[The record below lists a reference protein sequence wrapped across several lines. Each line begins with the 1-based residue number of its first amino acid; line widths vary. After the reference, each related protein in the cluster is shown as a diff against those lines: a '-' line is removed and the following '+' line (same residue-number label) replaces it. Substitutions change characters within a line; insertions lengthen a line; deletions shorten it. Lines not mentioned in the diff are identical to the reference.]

1 MACGQ
6 RRGVCVRRG
15 GSRTEGSTPNCAE
28 ARLGGF
34 AASLT
39 GLPRTFFAKS
49 SVYSCA
55 FLSGSALQTEI
66 DVTHSKQSPASFLT
80 GSRIGTFRSPGCDV
94 MRVHGDNIADSQC
107 RNFLRLAFLRSCRLY
122 GAADKPRSQWRIQ
135 NMRRVFAML
144 LAGLMLNPGM
154 LGAAPPPP
162 KSVKTATPIRHLVI
176 IFQENVS
183 FDHYFGTYPVAKNP
197 SGEPAFHAKADTPTI
212 NGLNNALI
220 NNNPNLNPLNLGG
233 ATNPFRLDRSQ
244 AATSDQDHDYTPEQ
258 EAFDGGLMD
267 LFPLNTGTV
276 GPPPGAPPIA
286 DTTGLVMGY
295 YDGNTVTALW
305 NYAQHY
311 AMSDNSYDTNFG
323 PSTPGA
329 LNLVSGQTNG
339 VIENLNGTG
348 SVVSD
353 GNGGLTLNSDADPVG
368 DVCSTSSGETVRM
381 GGKNIGDLLN
391 AAGVSWGFFEG
402 GFNLGIVNANGTTGC
417 GRKTTSAITGTL
429 KNDYIPH
436 HQPFQYYTST
446 ANLSH
451 ARPSSVKL
459 IGQQG
464 DGANHQYDTLDF
476 FAAVEAGNFPAV
488 SFLKAPGFQDGHAG
502 YSDPLDEQKFI
513 VDVINFLQG
522 QPEWSSTAVIIN
534 YDDSDGWY
542 DHQLGQLV
550 NSSAVPLVDVLN
562 DGSPSCGTG
571 ATALPGINSGTLH
584 AQGRCGY
591 GPRLPYLVISP
602 WARRNFV
609 DHTMTD
615 QSSTIR
621 FIEDNWLDG
630 ERIGNGS
637 FDTIANSI
645 SQMFDFDS
653 KRERDNDSFILNDK
667 TGEVEFSS
675 SSNSN

>member
-1 MACGQ
+1 LITAAAC
-6 RRGVCVRRG
+6 V
-15 GSRTEGSTPNCAE
+15 E
-28 ARLGGF
+28 ALI
-34 AASLT
+34 A
-39 GLPRTFFAKS
+39 
-49 SVYSCA
+49 
-55 FLSGSALQTEI
+55 
-66 DVTHSKQSPASFLT
+66 FLT
-80 GSRIGTFRSPGCDV
+80 GSDSQTEIAVTRTKQSPVTILTGSGIDVFRSA
-94 MRVHGDNIADSQC
+94 MRGILRLHHDIMADSQLC
-107 RNFLRLAFLRSCRLY
+107 NLSRLAFLRSCRLY

-135 NMRRVFAML
+135 IMRRVFAIL
-144 LAGLMLNPGM
+144 LAGMMLNPGM

-162 KSVKTATPIRHLVI
+162 SSVKAATPIKHLVV

-183 FDHYFGTYPVAKNP
+183 FDHYFGTYPVATNP
-197 SGEPAFHAKADTPTI
+197 SGEPKFKAAAGTPAV
-212 NGLNNALI
+212 NGFSNALL
-220 NNNPNLNPLNLGG
+220 NNNPNLNPLNLAG
-233 ATNPFRLDRSQ
+233 ASNPFRLDRSQ

-258 EAFDGGLMD
+258 AAFDGGLMD
-267 LFPLNTGTV
+267 LFPLNTGTA

-329 LNLVSGQTNG
+329 INLVSGQTNG
-339 VIENLNGTG
+339 VIQSLNGSG
-348 SVVSD
+348 SIVPD
-353 GNGGLTLNSDADPVG
+353 GNGGFTLNSDADPVG
-368 DVCSTSSGETVRM
+368 DVCSTTTSETVQM
-381 GGKNIGDLLN
+381 GGRNIGDLLN

-402 GFNLGIVNANGTTGC
+402 GFNLSIVNANGSTGC
-417 GRKTTSAITGTL
+417 SRSTTSAITAT
-429 KNDYIPH
+429 KKADYIPH
-436 HQPFQYYTST
+436 HQPFQYYVST
-446 ANLSH
+446 ANPTH

-464 DGANHQYDTLDF
+464 DGANHQYDILDF
-476 FAAVEAGNFPAV
+476 YAAIRAGNFPAV

-502 YSDPLDEQKFI
+502 YSDPLDEQTFI

-522 QPEWSSTAVIIN
+522 QPEWANTAVVIN

-542 DHQLGQLV
+542 DHQLGQIV
-550 NSSAVPLVDVLN
+550 NTSAVPLADVLTN
-562 DGSPSCGTG
+562 GSCGSG
-571 ATALPGINSGTLH
+571 ATALPGINPSTLH

-591 GPRLPYLVISP
+591 GPRLPYMVISP

-609 DHTMTD
+609 DHSMTD

-630 ERIGNGS
+630 QRIGNGS

-645 SQMFDFDS
+645 TQMFDFKQVD
-653 KRERDNDSFILNDK
+653 DNDLFILNDK

-675 SSNSN
+675 SSN